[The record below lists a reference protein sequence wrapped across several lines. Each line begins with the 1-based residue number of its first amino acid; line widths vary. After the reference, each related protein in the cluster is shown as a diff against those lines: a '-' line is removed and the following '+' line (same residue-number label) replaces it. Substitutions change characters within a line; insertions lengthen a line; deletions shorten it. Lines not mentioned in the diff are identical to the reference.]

1 MLPLLNIL
9 HPIQP
14 STQSAIGSIQRK
26 YLGLYGFAA
35 QIARFNSWCKWQLS
49 KCVSLPVF
57 SAGGRS
63 RASTWHK
70 LASGCRTAVL
80 ADRPTKWQFCSP
92 PGDCIKASPTWR
104 RGHVPSLSA
113 AGQPESARTAIHPC
127 LPGLSRAQ
135 FRRSGLATRAV
146 DNIGGPTHRQT
157 QGSQR
162 EECNEGEL
170 SGSGGS
176 CGSESG
182 RLLVSGMFQLYA
194 RPM

>member
-1 MLPLLNIL
+1 MLPLLSIL
-9 HPIQP
+9 HPIQL

-26 YLGLYGFAA
+26 YLGLFGFAA
-35 QIARFNSWCKWQLS
+35 QIARFISWCKWQLS

-104 RGHVPSLSA
+104 RGQVPSLSA

-135 FRRSGLATRAV
+135 FRRSGLAIQAV
-146 DNIGGPTHRQT
+146 DNISHLNGP
-157 QGSQR
+157 R
-162 EECNEGEL
+162 ESEWMGDEGK
-170 SGSGGS
+170 
-176 CGSESG
+176 
-182 RLLVSGMFQLYA
+182 
-194 RPM
+194 